1 MPLYALQTFSRG
13 WHWGQNLCILVGALD
28 YIISFAEW
36 FSVAMI
42 ALTKCINLLK
52 PKLGYKWFSGFRGIL
67 LILMIWIYANVM
79 VIPSYLEHKMVS
91 KGTVHCCIKCPQI
104 LREKTSS
111 QNSQGIAL
119 RIQWHFFHQN

>member
-1 MPLYALQTFSRG
+1 MPLYALQTFFRG
-13 WHWGQNLCILVGALD
+13 WHWGQNLCTLVGALD

-36 FSVAMI
+36 LSVAMI

-79 VIPSYLEHKMVS
+79 VIPIYLEYTTVT
-91 KGTVHCCIKCPQI
+91 KGTVQSREISLNII
-104 LREKTSS
+104 LAKNT
-111 QNSQGIAL
+111 AD
-119 RIQWHFFHQN
+119 

>member
-79 VIPSYLEHKMVS
+79 VIPIYLEQVT
-91 KGTVHCCIKCPQI
+91 KGTVRS
-104 LREKTSS
+104 REISLNK
-111 QNSQGIAL
+111 NLAL
-119 RIQWHFFHQN
+119 PEMHQNVAQKRGVHL

>member
-13 WHWGQNLCILVGALD
+13 WHWGQNLCTLVGALD

-91 KGTVHCCIKCPQI
+91 KGTVRSREISLNMI
-104 LREKTSS
+104 LGLPEM
-111 QNSQGIAL
+111 
-119 RIQWHFFHQN
+119 HQNVAQKRGVHL